1 VSSLIFPF
9 SPLLINSW
17 LDPPRT
23 SAKKDSLSDGA
34 LGVKVCSIGVEVEV
48 GRGGGVE
55 DIAEDMDGTRLVA
68 RELVQLFEAGGL
80 FLYRSTNAEVVP
92 DNARDLHS
100 SAAVNISVSFD
111 VNLHVI
117 GKSTY

>member
-1 VSSLIFPF
+1 M
-9 SPLLINSW
+9 
-17 LDPPRT
+17 
-23 SAKKDSLSDGA
+23 SDGA

-68 RELVQLFEAGGL
+68 WELVQLFEAGGL
-80 FLYRSTNAEVVP
+80 FLYRSTNAEAVP